1 MRNFVTH
8 STHIQDTLQTNL
20 HKDSQ
25 YSP

>member
-1 MRNFVTH
+1 MH
-8 STHIQDTLQTNL
+8 DTLQTNL

>member
-1 MRNFVTH
+1 MHNFVIR
-8 STHIQDTLQTNL
+8 SPHIQDTLETNL